1 MSFSPGTILAMT
13 AGTYF
18 LRLLGLTLAHR
29 GVNETFTRLI
39 PLFPAALLA
48 GLVVIN
54 TFALDGDLVLDERLA
69 GLAVSVILATRGRG
83 MGTIV
88 VGGVGATALLRLI
101 RTMIGA

>member
-1 MSFSPGTILAMT
+1 MSFGPGTILAMT

-54 TFALDGDLVLDERLA
+54 TFSRDGGVALDERLA
-69 GLAVSVILATRGRG
+69 GLAVSILLAMKGRG

-101 RTMIGA
+101 RTFV